1 MFTVTVVKGSII
13 RSHCCDVQICQ
24 GVGYTH
30 QVLVL
35 CTQMLV
41 HQISSQQIFLFL
53 QKRLFYFT
61 IASIITQLLS
71 KNGKTRNRVFFV
83 QKVGQRE
90 EEKRAE
96 NVIELVVLLLA
107 SRDCCAGIQNLL
119 QISKGLFTLRAETQ
133 NGRIQL
139 LLLSLSLS
147 LLVCLYARSLGLNI
161 PRYIC
166 FSTYIRM
173 YIVEHW
179 SMSILLKYL
188 CLIYRSLCADQRVF
202 MYRPRYT
209 FE

>member
-1 MFTVTVVKGSII
+1 MAKHETEFFCSKSWAK
-13 RSHCCDVQICQ
+13 RRRKKSRKCDW
-24 GVGYTH
+24 
-30 QVLVL
+30 
-35 CTQMLV
+35 
-41 HQISSQQIFLFL
+41 
-53 QKRLFYFT
+53 
-61 IASIITQLLS
+61 
-71 KNGKTRNRVFFV
+71 TRCV
-83 QKVGQRE
+83 
-90 EEKRAE
+90 
-96 NVIELVVLLLA
+96 A

-139 LLLSLSLS
+139 LVLSLSLSLS

-209 FE
+209 FEWFNCASV

>member
-1 MFTVTVVKGSII
+1 MYPNARASNFF
-13 RSHCCDVQICQ
+13 
-24 GVGYTH
+24 
-30 QVLVL
+30 LAN
-35 CTQMLV
+35 
-41 HQISSQQIFLFL
+41 ISVSTETFI
-53 QKRLFYFT
+53 LFYHRFYYNAT
-61 IASIITQLLS
+61 VEQKWQYTKQS
-71 KNGKTRNRVFFV
+71 FFV

>member
-1 MFTVTVVKGSII
+1 MYPNARASNFF
-13 RSHCCDVQICQ
+13 
-24 GVGYTH
+24 
-30 QVLVL
+30 LAN
-35 CTQMLV
+35 
-41 HQISSQQIFLFL
+41 ISVSTETFI
-53 QKRLFYFT
+53 LFYHRFNYNAT
-61 IASIITQLLS
+61 VEQKWQNTKQS
-71 KNGKTRNRVFFV
+71 FF
-83 QKVGQRE
+83 
-90 EEKRAE
+90 
-96 NVIELVVLLLA
+96 VVLLLA